1 MLRLVLCCRQGG
13 FRSLERVDLPLPCFH
28 TRLQLLGPLKGREP
42 VGASHSA
49 TRSQT
54 HTDKDPGWSL
64 GVGLREALRRDQ
76 IYEAETAPPAA
87 TIIGIA
93 FFAAIGG
100 ASECARLCS
109 VQSHVHTSAAKPKS
123 QLQPAKSVSSP
134 RERER
139 LMNENSLCSA
149 GCSVG
154 LERLLQLL
162 WASRTLSPRRGCPLC
177 RAVSH
182 GGNWAARPRP
192 IGGRRVQ
199 PR

>member
-1 MLRLVLCCRQGG
+1 MLCLVLCCRQGG

-64 GVGLREALRRDQ
+64 GGGLREALRRDQ

-100 ASECARLCS
+100 ASECARLCAVTRS
-109 VQSHVHTSAAKPKS
+109 SLNHTSAAKP
-123 QLQPAKSVSSP
+123 KSVSSP